1 MNDSDYRVDT
11 VSRLA
16 QWRVDNFGSAS
27 YRKSDP
33 FRIGKWNWHL
43 VLEKNRNLII
53 KLFPEIPKLARD
65 NLPIASFNIRVIS
78 LSGGRKTLVHPEI
91 RDKQLRSGEGFVWVL
106 DVKLTGRFI
115 VDLEFLD
122 LKTASP
128 NGGENQSLGSEGFTQ
143 NNTNS
148 TTLSSVGRM
157 LSESIHTDIIICA
170 SNGTIGAHRAVLAA
184 RSSVFHSM
192 FSHNLKEK
200 EMSVI
205 NITDISIEACE
216 AFLSYIYSNIK
227 HQDFINHRLD
237 LIRAADKYD
246 ISDLKD
252 ACEESLIED
261 IDTKNVLERLQSASM
276 YRLPKLK
283 ICCIQYLVKFGK
295 IFDVSEEFNAFIQ
308 SGDRDLICEVVN
320 EILSVWKGF

>member
-148 TTLSSVGRM
+148 TTLSSVRQNV
-157 LSESIHTDIIICA
+157 IRKHP
-170 SNGTIGAHRAVLAA
+170 HRYHHLCFK
-184 RSSVFHSM
+184 RNDWGSPGCSCCS
-192 FSHNLKEK
+192 
-200 EMSVI
+200 
-205 NITDISIEACE
+205 
-216 AFLSYIYSNIK
+216 
-227 HQDFINHRLD
+227 FI
-237 LIRAADKYD
+237 
-246 ISDLKD
+246 
-252 ACEESLIED
+252 
-261 IDTKNVLERLQSASM
+261 
-276 YRLPKLK
+276 RLPQHVLPQPQRERNV
-283 ICCIQYLVKFGK
+283 CH
-295 IFDVSEEFNAFIQ
+295 
-308 SGDRDLICEVVN
+308 
-320 EILSVWKGF
+320 